1 MALEEWYRAAALWG
15 NAARRDICDRAASE
29 LEAGMRDVH
38 FVGQNRN
45 AHGLH
50 LGHWLLDQRE
60 QNVEIVNHQVI
71 DNIHSQAA
79 RCEYPQAMHFE
90 KQRVV
95 EDGLDG
101 QYRGIESFQMPDL
114 KQALIAVCGI
124 DESIRLGE
132 GLCHGLFH
140 ENVEAD
146 PEQTAAHFR
155 VVGSRYRDARRVRA
169 AAQFIEICESV
180 RAEFLGGGLRPLRIF
195 VEDADQIGVLDFTVD
210 TRVIA
215 AELASTNTCDTCRPC
230 LPGHTHP
237 CCLPPDA

>member
-1 MALEEWYRAAALWG
+1 MLLEESYLADSFCG
-15 NAARRDICDRAASE
+15 NAARRDIGDRAAGE
-29 LEAGMRDVH
+29 LEPGMRDVH

-50 LGHWLLDQRE
+50 LGHWLLDQGE

-71 DNIHSQAA
+71 DNIHIQAA
-79 RCEYPQAMHFE
+79 RCEYSQAMHFE

-114 KQALIAVCGI
+114 QQALIAVCGI

-140 ENVEAD
+140 ENVEAH
-146 PEQTAAHFR
+146 PEQTAAYFR

-180 RAEFLGGGLRPLRIF
+180 RAEFLGRRLSTLRIF

-210 TRVIA
+210 ARVIA
-215 AELASTNTCDTCRPC
+215 AELASTNNCDTRLPC

-237 CCLPPDA
+237 

>member
-71 DNIHSQAA
+71 DNIHIQAA

-114 KQALIAVCGI
+114 QQALIAVCGI

-140 ENVEAD
+140 ENAEPPPHQPAPYFPVVAR
-146 PEQTAAHFR
+146 AHP
-155 VVGSRYRDARRVRA
+155 APPRVRA
-169 AAQFIEICESV
+169 AAQSIDIFTTS
-180 RAEFLGGGLRPLRIF
+180 RAEFL
-195 VEDADQIGVLDFTVD
+195 
-210 TRVIA
+210 
-215 AELASTNTCDTCRPC
+215 
-230 LPGHTHP
+230 
-237 CCLPPDA
+237 